1 MLPYILRYPNFKK
14 LYFAGFTSELGSFIT
29 ETALMLAIFDIG
41 GKDKSLLGLAR
52 AIFLIFLTIG
62 NLLGGSLGEK
72 YNKKN
77 ILLFSNYMRI
87 PFVISLFFAN
97 SASWFIFVDGMIAF
111 FTGIYNPTRQ
121 SLTNDLVP
129 GEDISKAN
137 GLFGSTFAILH
148 MIGPFLG
155 AFLYTQ
161 FRGVSEVLSFDLF
174 TYFVGIFLIGSIK
187 YNKVSD
193 NKPGKYSVIND
204 VGDALKFV
212 FKRKDLF
219 ALITTASS
227 AGFCIGFLIP
237 LLLPYFTEVL
247 GVDKR
252 AYGIAFSC
260 FGLGGLIGG
269 WLGGKLSERF
279 YIGRIVVTSL
289 MLEPIMMILWLQTKN
304 FYLSC
309 FLFFLWGVVVLVSMT
324 NQLNYISHKVESEYM
339 TRVFS
344 LLDLTFV
351 APNIISGIIVS
362 LIGKQFTTLE
372 ILESVSILFVI
383 MIIPRIFFKDMRTL
397 LSMDNERVERD
408 KTLQDEMETP

>member
-1 MLPYILRYPNFKK
+1 MLPKVLKYPSFKR

-52 AIFLIFLTIG
+52 AVFLIFLTLG
-62 NLLGGSLGEK
+62 NLLGGSLGER
-72 YNKKN
+72 YNKRK
-77 ILLFSNYMRI
+77 ILLFANYARI
-87 PFVISLFFAN
+87 PFVLSLFFAE
-97 SASWFIFVDGMIAF
+97 SALWYICVDGLIAF

-121 SLTNDLVP
+121 SLTNDVVP

-161 FRGVSEVLSFDLF
+161 FKGLNEVLTFDLF

-187 YNKVSD
+187 YTPTKKSD
-193 NKPGKYSVIND
+193 VPTSFARDTV
-204 VGDALKFV
+204 DAFKFV
-212 FKRKDLF
+212 YGRKDLF

-247 GVDKR
+247 GVDKQS
-252 AYGIAFSC
+252 YGIAFSC

-269 WLGGKLSERF
+269 WLGGVLSKKF
-279 YIGRIVVTSL
+279 YIGRIVVISIC
-289 MLEPIMMILWLQTKN
+289 LEPIMMFLWLQTTN

-309 FLFFLWGVVVLVSMT
+309 FLFFIWGVIVLVSMT
-324 NQLNYISHKVESEYM
+324 NQLNYVSHKVETKYM

-362 LIGKQFTTLE
+362 IIGKYFSTLE
-372 ILESVSILFVI
+372 ILEAVAYLFAI
-383 MIIPRIFFKDMRTL
+383 MIFPRLLFKDMRQL
-397 LSMDNERVERD
+397 LSMDNTRVERD
-408 KTLQDEMETP
+408 NSLHDKI